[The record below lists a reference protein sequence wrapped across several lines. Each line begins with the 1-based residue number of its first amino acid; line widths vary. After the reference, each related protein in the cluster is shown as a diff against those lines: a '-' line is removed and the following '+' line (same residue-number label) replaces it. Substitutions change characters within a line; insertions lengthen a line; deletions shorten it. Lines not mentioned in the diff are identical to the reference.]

1 MAKIPRAEKADT
13 HLARFLVQ
21 SRKEHGW
28 TIRQAAGVAGV
39 PFSVFAGWEKGAS
52 PSLDSVPGLKR
63 YCDRCK
69 VSLSFA
75 LTGQPDT
82 PANSESVEAMF
93 HEQEFFDG
101 YARIKLMR
109 LVPKNEVKKKE
120 PS

>member
-1 MAKIPRAEKADT
+1 MAKVPRAEKADT

-28 TIRQAAGVAGV
+28 TIRQAAEIAEV

-63 YCDRCK
+63 YCERCK

-82 PANSESVEAMF
+82 TTSTETIEAMF
-93 HEQEFFDG
+93 QEQEVFDG
-101 YARIKLMR
+101 YARVKILHLIPRDKS
-109 LVPKNEVKKKE
+109 KKKE